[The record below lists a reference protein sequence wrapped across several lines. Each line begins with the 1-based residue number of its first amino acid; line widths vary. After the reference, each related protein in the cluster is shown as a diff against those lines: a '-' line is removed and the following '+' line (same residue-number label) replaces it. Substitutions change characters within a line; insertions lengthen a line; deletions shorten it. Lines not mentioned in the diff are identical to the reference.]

1 MKNLHIAVK
10 KKMVQLNILPERTKM
25 VTRPVLDP
33 EGLVAMQVYSPS
45 SDLRTDAILRTPS
58 EVGTFYKNSSD

>member
-1 MKNLHIAVK
+1 
-10 KKMVQLNILPERTKM
+10 M